1 MLLINPCNIDNCFPL
16 KKIWNVGNWTRGIW
30 VWKKQVCCP
39 PIDFQSLIASF
50 CSHLSKEFE
59 LSISWRFSAA
69 SFLKVQFKFA
79 SSQLFS
85 NLTVFVPVRFLWS
98 KKNPLNTFFKFFHFF
113 IVIRSARVRAR
124 HFWCLQNFRVTPS
137 IGILKYLA
145 YFKMSSN
152 TNGTASVVD
161 DVNGPVW

>member
-16 KKIWNVGNWTRGIW
+16 KEIWNVGNWTRGIW

-85 NLTVFVPVRFLWS
+85 NLTVSFPSGFYDRKKILWTHS
-98 KKNPLNTFFKFFHFF
+98 SNFSTFSLLSGLLAFELGIFGVFRTLELRHLLQFKNTWL
-113 IVIRSARVRAR
+113 
-124 HFWCLQNFRVTPS
+124 
-137 IGILKYLA
+137 ILKCHQIQMGLL
-145 YFKMSSN
+145 
-152 TNGTASVVD
+152 
-161 DVNGPVW
+161 